1 MTDGTAELSEPG
13 RAMARP
19 GSDDLPGGGARGG
32 EPLGGGG
39 PGAAAPFRVVVVG
52 NGMVGSR
59 FAADL
64 LATAGPDQEH
74 RARPLRVTV
83 LGDEEYDP
91 YNRVLLSEVVAGRA
105 DIGALTLPSTGDE
118 RAEVH
123 RGAPAIAIDRSSR
136 TVLTSDGAFP
146 YDAVVLAT
154 GSSARV
160 PDVPGLG
167 SGPGGTL
174 PAGVHALRTLD
185 DAREIVAATS
195 NARRAVV
202 IGAGVLGLEVACGLA
217 RRGLAVTVVHGGA
230 SPMDRQLGPD
240 AGLAASRTLAELGIA
255 VRTGVRTREVVVRGA
270 GGRGAVVA
278 GVVLVPD
285 AGRSPRA
292 AGVPGAGGTGGEGR
306 GTTGTVPDR
315 GPGDLA
321 AAGRPATGPTGPAD
335 EVPTDLLVLACGT
348 VPEGTLARTA
358 GLTVD
363 RGVVV
368 GHGLASPD
376 DPDVY
381 AIGDCAQPPEGGTG
395 LIAQGWE
402 QSRRLAALLAL
413 RVLSEP
419 RRALPRPGSD
429 TSGAA
434 ARLHVRFTDDERPS
448 MALRIAL
455 GVEQGGR
462 SPGDEQLEMRPTG
475 VSSLPAPPSAAS
487 RGEGVMTGAS
497 SALPAD
503 SPAALSVDPPVGSA
517 VAPARTP
524 PAAPTD
530 VVRLK
535 AAGLD
540 VVAMGVCG
548 ARRAHDPS
556 HRTLRLTDPDA
567 GRHVE
572 VVVAGGFLV
581 GATVVGAPQIGADL
595 TATYTR
601 RVPVPADPAHL
612 LLQPVAQAAA
622 PASDPTHM
630 PDRTTVCS
638 CNGVTKGDIVA
649 SWREGARSTTDIAR
663 ATRATTGC
671 GGCKD
676 VVCGLA
682 DWLRK
687 ADPEQPGTASA
698 TPPAGG
704 RAPEPVPVHG

>member
-1 MTDGTAELSEPG
+1 
-13 RAMARP
+13 
-19 GSDDLPGGGARGG
+19 
-32 EPLGGGG
+32 
-39 PGAAAPFRVVVVG
+39 
-52 NGMVGSR
+52 MVGSR

-136 TVLTSDGAFP
+136 AVLTSDGAFP

-240 AGLAASRTLAELGIA
+240 AGLAASRTLAELGIE
-255 VRTGVRTREVVVRGA
+255 VRTGVRTREVVVRGVS
-270 GGRGAVVA
+270 GRGAVVA

-285 AGRSPRA
+285 
-292 AGVPGAGGTGGEGR
+292 
-306 GTTGTVPDR
+306 
-315 GPGDLA
+315 
-321 AAGRPATGPTGPAD
+321 AD

-348 VPEGTLARTA
+348 VPEATLARTA

-434 ARLHVRFTDDERPS
+434 ARTHVRFTDDERPS

-475 VSSLPAPPSAAS
+475 VSSLLAPPLAAS

-497 SALPAD
+497 STLPAD

-548 ARRAHDPS
+548 ARSAHDPS

-687 ADPEQPGTASA
+687 SDPEQPGTASA

>member
-1 MTDGTAELSEPG
+1 MTDT
-13 RAMARP
+13 M
-19 GSDDLPGGGARGG
+19 
-32 EPLGGGG
+32 
-39 PGAAAPFRVVVVG
+39 FRVVVVG
-52 NGMVGSR
+52 DGMVGSR
-59 FAADL
+59 FVADL
-64 LATAGPDQEH
+64 LASVGPG
-74 RARPLRVTV
+74 RVRVTV
-83 LGDEEYDP
+83 LGGEEYEP

-105 DIGALTLPSTGDE
+105 DIGALTLPSAGDG
-118 RAEVH
+118 RVEVH
-123 RGAPAIAIDRSSR
+123 RGAPAIAIDRAAR
-136 TVLTSDGAFP
+136 TVLTSDGAFG

-154 GSSARV
+154 GSAARV
-160 PDVPGLG
+160 PDVPGLR
-167 SGPGGTL
+167 SGPGGSL

-185 DAREIVAATS
+185 DAREIVAATA

-240 AGLAASRTLAELGIA
+240 AGLAALRTLAELGIT
-255 VRTGVRTREVVVRGA
+255 VRTGARTREVVVRRV
-270 GGRGAVVA
+270 GGGGAVVA
-278 GVVLVPD
+278 GLVLVPD
-285 AGRSPRA
+285 GGPSPRA
-292 AGVPGAGGTGGEGR
+292 TGAPGAGGTGG
-306 GTTGTVPDR
+306 P
-315 GPGDLA
+315 PA
-321 AAGRPATGPTGPAD
+321 ADPSGPAD
-335 EVPTDLLVLACGT
+335 EIPADLLVLACGT
-348 VPEGTLARTA
+348 VPEATLARTA

-368 GHGLASPD
+368 GQGLSSPD

-402 QSRRLAALLAL
+402 QSRRLAARLAL
-413 RVLSEP
+413 RVSRTEP
-419 RRALPRPGSD
+419 GGAPGHPAHDPAGARPRP
-429 TSGAA
+429 
-434 ARLHVRFTDDERPS
+434 RVRFVDEDRPS

-455 GVEQGGR
+455 DVERSAGGPPSR
-462 SPGDEQLEMRPTG
+462 GLRETRPTG
-475 VSSLPAPPSAAS
+475 VHGAQEPRLAAPGDDPRGGGARSSPGEMPAREVPPAPSAPPS
-487 RGEGVMTGAS
+487 
-497 SALPAD
+497 
-503 SPAALSVDPPVGSA
+503 PPT
-517 VAPARTP
+517 AP
-524 PAAPTD
+524 PTD

-548 ARRAHDPS
+548 SRRPHDPT

-595 TATYTR
+595 TAAYTR
-601 RVPVPADPAHL
+601 RVPAPADPAHL
-612 LLQPVAQAAA
+612 LLRPVAQAAA

-638 CNGVTKGDIVA
+638 CNGVTKGDVVA
-649 SWREGARSTTDIAR
+649 SWREGARSTMDIAR
-663 ATRATTGC
+663 TTRATTGC

-682 DWLRK
+682 DWLRR
-687 ADPEQPGTASA
+687 ADPEQGG
-698 TPPAGG
+698 PAPALPA
-704 RAPEPVPVHG
+704 APEPAGAPR

>member
-39 PGAAAPFRVVVVG
+39 PAAAAPFRVVVVG

-154 GSSARV
+154 GSSARI

-270 GGRGAVVA
+270 GGRGAAVA

-285 AGRSPRA
+285 AG
-292 AGVPGAGGTGGEGR
+292 
-306 GTTGTVPDR
+306 D
-315 GPGDLA
+315 D
-321 AAGRPATGPTGPAD
+321 AD

-348 VPEGTLARTA
+348 VPEATLARTA

-419 RRALPRPGSD
+419 GRALPRPGSD

-462 SPGDEQLEMRPTG
+462 SPGDERLEMLPTG
-475 VSSLPAPPSAAS
+475 VSSLPAPPLAAS

-503 SPAALSVDPPVGSA
+503 SPAALSVDTPVGSA

-524 PAAPTD
+524 PTAPTD

-698 TPPAGG
+698 TPRAGG

>member
-1 MTDGTAELSEPG
+1 MTDAK
-13 RAMARP
+13 
-19 GSDDLPGGGARGG
+19 
-32 EPLGGGG
+32 
-39 PGAAAPFRVVVVG
+39 FRVVVVG
-52 NGMVGSR
+52 DGMVGSR
-59 FAADL
+59 FVADL
-64 LATAGPDQEH
+64 LASVGPG
-74 RARPLRVTV
+74 RVRVTV
-83 LGDEEYDP
+83 LGEEGYEP

-105 DIGALTLPSTGDE
+105 DIGALTLPSADDE
-118 RAEVH
+118 RVEVH
-123 RGAPAIAIDRSSR
+123 RGAPVIAIDRASR

-154 GSSARV
+154 GSAARI
-160 PDVPGLG
+160 PDVPGLRPE
-167 SGPGGTL
+167 PGGSL
-174 PAGVHALRTLD
+174 PTGVHALRTLD
-185 DAREIVAATS
+185 DAREIVAATA

-240 AGLAASRTLAELGIA
+240 AGLAALRTLAELGIT
-255 VRTGVRTREVVVRGA
+255 VRTGTRTREVVVRGN
-270 GGRGAVVA
+270 GDGGAVVS
-278 GVVLVPD
+278 GLVLVAD
-285 AGRSPRA
+285 GGRSPRA
-292 AGVPGAGGTGGEGR
+292 PGAPGAGGAGG
-306 GTTGTVPDR
+306 P
-315 GPGDLA
+315 PA
-321 AAGRPATGPTGPAD
+321 ADPTGPAD
-335 EVPTDLLVLACGT
+335 EIPADLLVLACGT
-348 VPEGTLARTA
+348 VPEATLARTA

-368 GHGLASPD
+368 GQGLASPD

-402 QSRRLAALLAL
+402 QSRRLAARLAL
-413 RVLSEP
+413 RVSLAGPGDAPGRPAHDPEGSRTRP
-419 RRALPRPGSD
+419 R
-429 TSGAA
+429 
-434 ARLHVRFTDDERPS
+434 VRFVDEDRPS

-455 GVEQGGR
+455 DVERSAWGPPGR
-462 SPGDEQLEMRPTG
+462 GPREMRPTG
-475 VSSLPAPPSAAS
+475 VHGSQEPQVAVARDDPRGGGARSSAGEGPAGELPPAP
-487 RGEGVMTGAS
+487 
-497 SALPAD
+497 
-503 SPAALSVDPPVGSA
+503 
-517 VAPARTP
+517 
-524 PAAPTD
+524 PTD

-548 ARRAHDPS
+548 SRRPHDPT

-581 GATVVGAPQIGADL
+581 GATVVGAAQGGADL
-595 TATYTR
+595 AATYTR

-612 LLQPVAQAAA
+612 LLRPVAQAAA
-622 PASDPTHM
+622 PASDPTRM

-638 CNGVTKGDIVA
+638 CNGVSKGDIVA

-682 DWLRK
+682 DWLRR
-687 ADPEQPGTASA
+687 ADPEQEG
-698 TPPAGG
+698 PAPAHPT
-704 RAPEPVPVHG
+704 APEPAGAPR